1 MFGESPNRMYCARN
15 TAAQTITESVI
26 RRRDEYQ
33 CCHRRAGATTGVGAE
48 GATSGVR
55 RIRLGS
61 GLESG
66 LKSEEVIGTV
76 SLLMGAPR
84 VMTPHKSMAMLE
96 VLSTGRVE
104 IGLGAI
110 THQLLARTWCPRP

>member
-33 CCHRRAGATTGVGAE
+33 CCHRRAGATTGVRAE
-48 GATSGVR
+48 GATTGVR
-55 RIRLGS
+55 PIRLGS

-66 LKSEEVIGTV
+66 LESEEVIG
-76 SLLMGAPR
+76 SIPAYALAGSGAP
-84 VMTPHKSMAMLE
+84 PG
-96 VLSTGRVE
+96 LSAWSP
-104 IGLGAI
+104 LGG
-110 THQLLARTWCPRP
+110 PE